1 MAIASFLSRVATMH
15 LHFKFCPLSH
25 TISSPGEV
33 ALYEIQGLE
42 CTELTVGNGTAES
55 LWVRIKEQTNNANV
69 IVGVC
74 YRPPSQDSDTDK
86 LFFEE
91 LREHFQ
97 VNCPCPSGELARN

>member
-33 ALYEIQGLE
+33 ALSEIQGLE

-55 LWVRIKEQTNNANV
+55 LWVRIEEQTNNANI
-69 IVGVC
+69 IVGVAIDL
-74 YRPPSQDSDTDK
+74 P
-86 LFFEE
+86 
-91 LREHFQ
+91 
-97 VNCPCPSGELARN
+97 ARTVTPRIIL